1 MARAIGGVT
10 KGAGR
15 PKGVPNKATGEIKK
29 IAQQYGL
36 QAIKR
41 LAKIVQ
47 DDKAD
52 ARAQIAAAKELL
64 DRGYGKSPQAL
75 TDSDGGKL
83 FPAKI
88 EVILVKSKD

>member
-1 MARAIGGVT
+1 MAVTGG
-10 KGAGR
+10 KKPGAGR

-36 QAIKR
+36 KAIKR
-41 LAKIVQ
+41 LAKIIE
-47 DDKAD
+47 DDNAD
-52 ARAQIAAAKELL
+52 VRAQIAAAKELL

-83 FPAKI
+83 FPTKI
-88 EVILVKSKD
+88 QIQIV